1 MAEPFKE
8 VFNQASIQR
17 VASALVKVH
26 LAFDSAGFM
35 VEALEGLSDLEL
47 KERSLHL
54 ARCLR
59 RYLPEDYSDALWI
72 MMATLSAP
80 LAMDDEPVWEHEGDG
95 LYGFITMPYSDYVLL
110 YGLEHFELSMAA
122 MKEMTSRF
130 SAEFAIRAFIER
142 YEDEAMVLL
151 TEWAKDESAHVRRLV
166 SEGTRPR
173 LPWGQR
179 LKGFIEAPEKCLPL
193 LEALKDDETEY
204 VRRSVANHLNDIS
217 KDHPD
222 LTAEVCKRWMEEPT
236 EQRKR
241 MVRHAL
247 RSNVKAAHLPSL
259 AVLGYD
265 PEHAQVVSGEL
276 RDSRVEFGSKLSF
289 AAEIANSSDQP
300 ISYML
305 DFVIY
310 HRKAN
315 GTLAPKVFKWKRGE
329 LRAGQTLSVTGQHS
343 MRPITTRRYYDG
355 EHKLAVLLNGVET
368 PVGSFDLVGVEEM
381 MA

>member
-17 VASALVKVH
+17 VASALARVH
-26 LAFDSAGFM
+26 PAFDSAGFM

-265 PEHAQVVSGEL
+265 PKHAQVVSGEL

-289 AAEIANSSDQP
+289 AAEIANSSDLP

-315 GTLAPKVFKWKRGE
+315 GILAPKVFKWKRGE

-368 PVGSFDLVGVEEM
+368 PVGSFELVGVEEM

>member
-8 VFNQASIQR
+8 VFNQASIER
-17 VASALVKVH
+17 MASALAEVH
-26 LAFDSAGFM
+26 PSFIASRFT
-35 VEALEGLSDLEL
+35 VEAMDGLSELEL

-59 RYLPEDYSDALWI
+59 RYLPEDYSEALRV

-80 LAMDDEPVWEHEGDG
+80 LAMEDEPVWENDG
-95 LYGFITMPYSDYVLL
+95 SGLSGFVTMPFSDYVLL
-110 YGLEHFELSMAA
+110 YGLEKFELSMAA
-122 MKEMTSRF
+122 MKEMTRRF
-130 SAEFAIRAFIER
+130 SAEFAIRPFIER
-142 YEDEAMVLL
+142 YEEEVMTLL
-151 TEWAKDESAHVRRLV
+151 AEWAEDECAHVRRLV

-179 LKGFIEAPEKCLPL
+179 LKGFIETPDKCLPL
-193 LEALKDDETEY
+193 LEKLKDDETEY

-222 LTAEVCKRWMEEPT
+222 LTAEVCGRWLEQST
-236 EQRKR
+236 ERR
-241 MVRHAL
+241 LRLVRHAL

-265 PEHAQVVSGEL
+265 AEHTRVVRSALDTDQVVYGSGL
-276 RDSRVEFGSKLSF
+276 TFS
-289 AAEIANSSDQP
+289 AEISNASEKAVP
-300 ISYML
+300 FML

-315 GTLAPKVFKWKRGE
+315 GALAPKVFKWRRGE
-329 LRAGQTLSVTGQHS
+329 LSAGQTLRASGKHS
-343 MRPITTRRYYDG
+343 IRPNTTRRYYEG
-355 EHKLAVLLNGVET
+355 EHRLAVLLNGVET
-368 PVGSFDLVGVEEM
+368 PIGSFELVGVEEVV
-381 MA
+381 A